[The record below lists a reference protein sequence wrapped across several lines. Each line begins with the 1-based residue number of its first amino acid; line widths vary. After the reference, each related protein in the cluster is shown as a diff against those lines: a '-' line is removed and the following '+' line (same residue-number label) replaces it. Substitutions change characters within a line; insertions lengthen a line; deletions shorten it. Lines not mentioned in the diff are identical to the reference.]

1 MDVKEVELGE
11 NAKREYARN
20 GRVLTK
26 IKEYALVGMKM
37 NMMTRMRA
45 VDENNQLA
53 FTYNQGAIDVC
64 ADILNILDGAE
75 LEYFEKKEKEVP
87 DTMRMHQ

>member
-1 MDVKEVELGE
+1 MDTKEVELGE

-45 VDENNQLA
+45 VEENNQLA
-53 FTYNQGAIDVC
+53 FSYNQGAIDVC
-64 ADILNILDGAE
+64 VDILNILDGAE
-75 LEYFEKKEKEVP
+75 LAYFEKKEVP
-87 DTMRMHQ
+87 DPMRMHQ

>member
-11 NAKREYARN
+11 DAKREYVRN

-37 NMMTRMRA
+37 NMMTRMKA
-45 VDENNQLA
+45 VEENNQLA
-53 FTYNQGAIDVC
+53 FNYNQGEVDVC
-64 ADILNILDGAE
+64 VDILNILDGAE
-75 LEYFEKKEKEVP
+75 LAYFEKKETEVP